1 MTSSVRVAIHCKTVA
16 LCSFSILGIYI
27 CRAIKG
33 CIVWVIVFPK
43 KGPKSGFTDLVKQ

>member
-1 MTSSVRVAIHCKTVA
+1 MICFTEVNEVIVKVA

-43 KGPKSGFTDLVKQ
+43 TRQRDLRVVNY